1 MNMFLMLLL
10 SAAMAYVAA
19 LWILRHY
26 FRHSVMFSIGLN
38 WVFTLVWVMVALSFR
53 HEYFGHQTLPY
64 IILSSINVLVCLLCF
79 YRAAVKAAWPLQR
92 LVKILDAIAQGDLA
106 KPDLS
111 KMHVRPDQD
120 LGKLLAS
127 SLQLRDTLANVSNTL
142 IQQERRMEES
152 TGHLA
157 EASKALTARNG
168 DQAASVEEISASM
181 EELSGSLEQNA
192 ESAQQASAL
201 TAEVNQMSI
210 QVRQEA
216 IASAEASHKIAD
228 QIATITDIAGQT
240 NILALNAAV
249 EAARAGEAGRGF
261 AVVAGEV
268 RKLAERSRGTVTEV
282 VAHSKSTLETSLRS
296 KEGLQKLIGM
306 LEKSAMLV
314 NNISE
319 SSREGAEGVSQ
330 VSTSVNR
337 LSELAQDNVGLA
349 HQLDDLSGQLTQE
362 IAELHQLLTFF
373 KNA

>member
-1 MNMFLMLLL
+1 
-10 SAAMAYVAA
+10 
-19 LWILRHY
+19 
-26 FRHSVMFSIGLN
+26 
-38 WVFTLVWVMVALSFR
+38 
-53 HEYFGHQTLPY
+53 
-64 IILSSINVLVCLLCF
+64 
-79 YRAAVKAAWPLQR
+79 
-92 LVKILDAIAQGDLA
+92 
-106 KPDLS
+106 
-111 KMHVRPDQD
+111 
-120 LGKLLAS
+120 
-127 SLQLRDTLANVSNTL
+127 
-142 IQQERRMEES
+142 
-152 TGHLA
+152 
-157 EASKALTARNG
+157 
-168 DQAASVEEISASM
+168 
-181 EELSGSLEQNA
+181 
-192 ESAQQASAL
+192 
-201 TAEVNQMSI
+201 MSI